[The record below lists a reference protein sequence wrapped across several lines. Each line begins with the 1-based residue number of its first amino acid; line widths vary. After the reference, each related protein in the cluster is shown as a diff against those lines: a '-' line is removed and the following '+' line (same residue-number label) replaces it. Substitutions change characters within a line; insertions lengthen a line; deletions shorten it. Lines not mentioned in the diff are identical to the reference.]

1 MSALVTSAII
11 GGAAALGSAG
21 ASAISAGKMNR
32 RAVKYATA
40 ENQRQRAFQKEYAKY
55 LSELEAKQNQ
65 EYWNKYNSPSA
76 QRIARM
82 KAGMSPFADESGV
95 QAMGVD
101 PGSYSG
107 SSPSSQPFT
116 QPGGNVMSPL
126 APAFASGVQQVLSAR
141 QAEANIQLT
150 SANTAKTQA
159 ETIKT
164 QQENSLFAFTKAAA
178 ESDALSKRF
187 KAKVAEVE
195 AQFAEAQALTDLD
208 ERNAR
213 IESIWAQAKNYLAS
227 AAKSDADRLYLDFMK
242 DANRAQVQ
250 SQTTLNQ
257 AQAGAATSSSA
268 LMSAQT
274 ETENALREGRIRLN
288 KEQADKLL
296 ADAGFSKA
304 RTLQEYREL
313 VDIITGQKV
322 SGSLVGAVQNVARAL
337 AATASG
343 KGEDIDA
350 LQLQFFD
357 KLNAI
362 LRDSSK

>member
-32 RAVKYATA
+32 RAVQYATA
-40 ENQRQRAFQKEYAKY
+40 ENKRQRAFQKEYAKY
-55 LSELEAKQNQ
+55 LADIEAQQNQ

-101 PGSYSG
+101 AGSYSG

-116 QPGGNVMSPL
+116 QPGGNTMSPL
-126 APAFASGVQQVLSAR
+126 APAFATGVQQVLSAR

-164 QQENSLFAFTKAAA
+164 QQENSLFAFAKAAA
-178 ESDALSKRF
+178 ESDALSKQF

-195 AQFAEAQALTDLD
+195 SQFAEAQAVTDLA

-213 IESIWAQAKNYLAS
+213 IESIWAQAKNSLAS

-242 DANRAQVQ
+242 DANRANVR
-250 SQTTLNQ
+250 SQTALNQ
-257 AQAGAATSSSA
+257 AQTGAATSSAA
-268 LMSAQT
+268 LMDAQRQT
-274 ETENALREGRIRLN
+274 EDALRAGRIRLTE
-288 KEQADKLL
+288 EQANEVLASIGLSEARKSREYEMLVRSLTNTENASSVFGTLDKLYESFRASLGSKQHRTADELRIAFIDSL
-296 ADAGFSKA
+296 AKYSK
-304 RTLQEYREL
+304 
-313 VDIITGQKV
+313 
-322 SGSLVGAVQNVARAL
+322 
-337 AATASG
+337 
-343 KGEDIDA
+343 
-350 LQLQFFD
+350 
-357 KLNAI
+357 
-362 LRDSSK
+362 

>member
-32 RAVKYATA
+32 RAVQYATA
-40 ENQRQRAFQKEYAKY
+40 ENKRQRAFQKEYAKY
-55 LSELEAKQNQ
+55 LADLEAQQNQ

-116 QPGGNVMSPL
+116 QPGGNVLSPL
-126 APAFASGVQQVLSAR
+126 SPAFASGVQQVLSAR

-150 SANTAKTQA
+150 AANTAKTQA

-178 ESDALSKRF
+178 ESDALSKQF
-187 KAKVAEVE
+187 KSKVAEVE
-195 AQFAEAQALTDLD
+195 AQFAEAQAVTDLA

-213 IESIWAQAKNYLAS
+213 IESIWAQAKNSLAS

-242 DANRAQVQ
+242 DANRANVQ
-250 SQTTLNQ
+250 SQTALNQ
-257 AQAGAATSSSA
+257 AQTGLA
-268 LMSAQT
+268 SAQT
-274 ETENALREGRIRLN
+274 VTEDELRRLRKALTQSQIGQITQKVRESRVLTAEGIERLN
-288 KEQADKLL
+288 SWLRGDREASTLFGLIDK
-296 ADAGFSKA
+296 
-304 RTLQEYREL
+304 Y
-313 VDIITGQKV
+313 VTG
-322 SGSLVGAVQNVARAL
+322 
-337 AATASG
+337 SG
-343 KGEDIDA
+343 KELLS
-350 LQLQFFD
+350 LQYNND
-357 KLNAI
+357 
-362 LRDSSK
+362 LRAYLYSLMNGTVE

>member
-11 GGAAALGSAG
+11 GGAALLGSAG

-40 ENQRQRAFQKEYAKY
+40 ENQRQRAFQKEYSEY
-55 LSELEAKQNQ
+55 LSELEARQNR

-82 KAGMSPFADESGV
+82 QAGMSPFADASGV

-107 SSPSSQPFT
+107 SSPSSQSFT

-126 APAFASGVQQVLSAR
+126 APAFASGVQQFLSAR
-141 QAEANIQLT
+141 QAEENIQLT
-150 SANTAKTQA
+150 AANTAKTQA

-187 KAKVAEVE
+187 KANIAEVE
-195 AQFAEAQALTDLD
+195 ARFAEVQSLTDLD

-213 IESIWAQAKNYLAS
+213 IESIWAQAKNSLAS

-242 DANRAQVQ
+242 DANRANVQ
-250 SQTTLNQ
+250 SQTALNQ
-257 AQAGAATSSSA
+257 AQTGAATSSAA
-268 LMSAQT
+268 LMDAQR
-274 ETENALREGRIRLN
+274 ETEEALRSGRISLTE
-288 KEQADKLL
+288 EQARAAL
-296 ADAGFSKA
+296 ASAGLS
-304 RTLQEYREL
+304 E
-313 VDIITGQKV
+313 
-322 SGSLVGAVQNVARAL
+322 ARAGREYNEL
-337 AATASG
+337 I
-343 KGEDIDA
+343 EA
-350 LQLQFFD
+350 LTNTRSTNSLWGIVD
-357 KLNAI
+357 RYIRKTEAI
-362 LRDSSK
+362 LPGGPQGKADELRFALIKAISDYSK

>member
-55 LSELEAKQNQ
+55 LADIEAQQNQ

-126 APAFASGVQQVLSAR
+126 SPAFASGVQQVLSAR

-178 ESDALSKRF
+178 ESDALSKQF

-195 AQFAEAQALTDLD
+195 AQFAEAQAVTDLA

-213 IESIWAQAKNYLAS
+213 IESIWAQAKNSLAS

-242 DANRAQVQ
+242 DANRANVQ
-250 SQTTLNQ
+250 SQTALNQ
-257 AQAGAATSSSA
+257 AQTGLA
-268 LMSAQT
+268 SAQT
-274 ETENALREGRIRLN
+274 VTEDELRRLRKALTQSQIGQITQKVRESRVLTAEGIERLN
-288 KEQADKLL
+288 SWLRGDREASTLFGLIDK
-296 ADAGFSKA
+296 
-304 RTLQEYREL
+304 Y
-313 VDIITGQKV
+313 VTG
-322 SGSLVGAVQNVARAL
+322 
-337 AATASG
+337 SG
-343 KGEDIDA
+343 KELLS
-350 LQLQFFD
+350 LQYNND
-357 KLNAI
+357 
-362 LRDSSK
+362 LRAYLYSLMNGTVE

>member
-32 RAVKYATA
+32 RAVQYATA

-55 LSELEAKQNQ
+55 LADLEAQQNQ

-101 PGSYSG
+101 SGSYSG

-116 QPGGNVMSPL
+116 QPGGNVLSPL
-126 APAFASGVQQVLSAR
+126 SPAFASGVQQVLSAR

-178 ESDALSKRF
+178 ESDALSKQF
-187 KAKVAEVE
+187 KSKVAEVE
-195 AQFAEAQALTDLD
+195 SQFAEAQAVTDLA

-213 IESIWAQAKNYLAS
+213 IESIWAQAKNSLAS

-242 DANRAQVQ
+242 DANRANVQ
-250 SQTTLNQ
+250 SQTALNQ
-257 AQAGAATSSSA
+257 AQTGLAY
-268 LMSAQT
+268 AQT
-274 ETENALREGRIRLN
+274 VTEDELRRLRKALTQSQIGQITQKVRESRVLTAEGIERLN
-288 KEQADKLL
+288 SWLRGDREANSLFGLIDK
-296 ADAGFSKA
+296 
-304 RTLQEYREL
+304 Y
-313 VDIITGQKV
+313 VTG
-322 SGSLVGAVQNVARAL
+322 
-337 AATASG
+337 SG
-343 KGEDIDA
+343 KELLS
-350 LQLQFFD
+350 LQYNND
-357 KLNAI
+357 
-362 LRDSSK
+362 LRAYLYSLMNGTVE

>member
-40 ENQRQRAFQKEYAKY
+40 ENQRQRAFQKEYAQY

-101 PGSYSG
+101 AGSYSG

-126 APAFASGVQQVLSAR
+126 SPAFASGVQQVLSAR

-178 ESDALSKRF
+178 ESDALSKQF

-195 AQFAEAQALTDLD
+195 SQFAEAQALTDLA

-213 IESIWAQAKNYLAS
+213 IESIWAQAKNLLAS

-242 DANRAQVQ
+242 DANRANVQ
-250 SQTTLNQ
+250 SQTALNQ
-257 AQAGAATSSSA
+257 SQAA
-268 LMSAQT
+268 LSQAQT
-274 ETENALREGRIRLN
+274 VTEDELRRLRKALTQSQIGE
-288 KEQADKLL
+288 
-296 ADAGFSKA
+296 
-304 RTLQEYREL
+304 
-313 VDIITGQKV
+313 ITQKV
-322 SGSLVGAVQNVARAL
+322 RESRVL
-337 AATASG
+337 TAQG
-343 KGEDIDA
+343 IE
-350 LQLQFFD
+350 
-357 KLNAI
+357 KLNAW
-362 LRDSSK
+362 LRGDREANSLFGLIDKYVTGSGKDLLSLQYNNDLRAYLYSLMNGTSE

>member
-32 RAVKYATA
+32 RAVQYATA
-40 ENQRQRAFQKEYAKY
+40 ENKRQRAFQKEYAKY
-55 LSELEAKQNQ
+55 LSELEAQQNQ

-126 APAFASGVQQVLSAR
+126 SPAFASGVQQVLSAR

-178 ESDALSKRF
+178 ESDALSKQF

-195 AQFAEAQALTDLD
+195 SQFAEAQALTDLA

-213 IESIWAQAKNYLAS
+213 IESIWAQAKNSLAS

-242 DANRAQVQ
+242 DANRANVQ
-250 SQTTLNQ
+250 SQTALNQ
-257 AQAGAATSSSA
+257 SQAA
-268 LMSAQT
+268 LSQAQT
-274 ETENALREGRIRLN
+274 VTEDELRRLRKALTQSQIGE
-288 KEQADKLL
+288 
-296 ADAGFSKA
+296 
-304 RTLQEYREL
+304 
-313 VDIITGQKV
+313 ITQKV
-322 SGSLVGAVQNVARAL
+322 RESRVL
-337 AATASG
+337 TAQG
-343 KGEDIDA
+343 IE
-350 LQLQFFD
+350 
-357 KLNAI
+357 KLNAW
-362 LRDSSK
+362 LRGDREANSLFGLIDKYVTGSGKDLLSLQYNNDLRAYLYSLMNGTSE

>member
-21 ASAISAGKMNR
+21 VSAISAGKMNR
-32 RAVKYATA
+32 RAVRYSVA
-40 ENQRQRAFQKEYAKY
+40 ENKRQRAFQKEYSKY

-116 QPGGNVMSPL
+116 QPGGNAMSPL
-126 APAFASGVQQVLSAR
+126 SPAFGVQQVLSAR

-150 SANTAKTQA
+150 DANTAKTQA
-159 ETIKT
+159 EAVKA

-178 ESDALSKRF
+178 ESDALSKQF
-187 KAKVAEVE
+187 KATVAEVE
-195 AQFAEAQALTDLD
+195 SQFAEAQALSDLA

-213 IESIWAQAKNYLAS
+213 IESIWAQAKNSLAS

-242 DANRAQVQ
+242 DANRENVQ
-250 SQTTLNQ
+250 SQTALNQ
-257 AQAGAATSSSA
+257 AQAGTATSSAA
-268 LMSAQT
+268 LMDAQR
-274 ETENALREGRIRLN
+274 ETEDALRSGRIKLTE
-288 KEQADKLL
+288 EQARAAL
-296 ADAGFSKA
+296 ASAGLS
-304 RTLQEYREL
+304 E
-313 VDIITGQKV
+313 
-322 SGSLVGAVQNVARAL
+322 ARAGREYNEL
-337 AATASG
+337 I
-343 KGEDIDA
+343 EA
-350 LQLQFFD
+350 LTNTRSANSLWGIVD
-357 KLNAI
+357 RYVRKTEAI
-362 LRDSSK
+362 LPGGPQGKADELRFALIKAISNYSK

>member
-11 GGAAALGSAG
+11 GGAAVLGSAG

-40 ENQRQRAFQKEYAKY
+40 ENQRQRAFQKDYAKY
-55 LSELEAKQNQ
+55 LSELESKKNQ

-116 QPGGNVMSPL
+116 QPGGNVLSPL
-126 APAFASGVQQVLSAR
+126 SPAFASGVEQVLSAR

-150 SANTAKTQA
+150 SANAAKAQA

-178 ESDALSKRF
+178 ESDALSKQF
-187 KAKVAEVE
+187 KAKVSEVE
-195 AQFAEAQALTDLD
+195 SQFAEAQALTDLS
-208 ERNAR
+208 ERDAR
-213 IESIWAQAKNYLAS
+213 IESIWAQAKNSLAS

-242 DANRAQVQ
+242 DANRANVQ
-250 SQTTLNQ
+250 SQTALNQ
-257 AQAGAATSSSA
+257 AQTGAATSSAA
-268 LMSAQT
+268 LMDAQR
-274 ETENALREGRIRLN
+274 ETEEALRSGRIRLTE
-288 KEQADKLL
+288 EQARAAL
-296 ADAGFSKA
+296 ASAGLS
-304 RTLQEYREL
+304 E
-313 VDIITGQKV
+313 
-322 SGSLVGAVQNVARAL
+322 ARAGREYNEL
-337 AATASG
+337 I
-343 KGEDIDA
+343 EA
-350 LQLQFFD
+350 LTNTRSANSLWGIVD
-357 KLNAI
+357 RYVRKTEAI
-362 LRDSSK
+362 LPGGPQGKADELRFALIKAISDYSK

>member
-11 GGAAALGSAG
+11 GGAAVLGSAG

-32 RAVKYATA
+32 RAVQYATA
-40 ENQRQRAFQKEYAKY
+40 ENKRQRAFQKEYAKY
-55 LSELEAKQNQ
+55 LSELEAQQNQ

-126 APAFASGVQQVLSAR
+126 SPAFASGVQQVLSAR

-178 ESDALSKRF
+178 ESDALSKQF

-195 AQFAEAQALTDLD
+195 SQFAEAQALTDLA

-213 IESIWAQAKNYLAS
+213 IESIWAQAKNSLAS

-242 DANRAQVQ
+242 DANRANVQ
-250 SQTTLNQ
+250 SQTALNQ
-257 AQAGAATSSSA
+257 AQAGLA
-268 LMSAQT
+268 SAQT
-274 ETENALREGRIRLN
+274 VTEDELRRLRKALTQSQIG
-288 KEQADKLL
+288 Q
-296 ADAGFSKA
+296 
-304 RTLQEYREL
+304 
-313 VDIITGQKV
+313 ITQKV
-322 SGSLVGAVQNVARAL
+322 RESRVLTAEGIERFNAWLRGDREANSLFGLIDKYVTG
-337 AATASG
+337 SG
-343 KGEDIDA
+343 KELLS
-350 LQLQFFD
+350 LQYNND
-357 KLNAI
+357 
-362 LRDSSK
+362 LRAYFYSLMNGTVE

>member
-40 ENQRQRAFQKEYAKY
+40 ENQRQRAFQKEYAQY

-101 PGSYSG
+101 AGSYSG

-126 APAFASGVQQVLSAR
+126 SPAFASGVQQVLSAR

-178 ESDALSKRF
+178 ESDALSKQF

-195 AQFAEAQALTDLD
+195 SQFAEAQAVTDLA

-213 IESIWAQAKNYLAS
+213 IESIWAQAKNSLAS

-242 DANRAQVQ
+242 DANRANVQ
-250 SQTTLNQ
+250 SQTALNQ
-257 AQAGAATSSSA
+257 SQAA
-268 LMSAQT
+268 LSQAQT
-274 ETENALREGRIRLN
+274 VTEDELRRLRKALTQSQIGE
-288 KEQADKLL
+288 
-296 ADAGFSKA
+296 
-304 RTLQEYREL
+304 
-313 VDIITGQKV
+313 ITQKV
-322 SGSLVGAVQNVARAL
+322 RESRVL
-337 AATASG
+337 TAQG
-343 KGEDIDA
+343 IE
-350 LQLQFFD
+350 
-357 KLNAI
+357 KLNAW
-362 LRDSSK
+362 LRGDREANSLFGLIDKYVTGSGKDLLSLQYNNDLRAYLYSLMNGTSE

>member
-32 RAVKYATA
+32 RAVQYATA
-40 ENQRQRAFQKEYAKY
+40 ENKRQRAFQKEYAKY
-55 LSELEAKQNQ
+55 LADIEAQQNQ

-126 APAFASGVQQVLSAR
+126 SPAFASGVQQVLSAR

-178 ESDALSKRF
+178 ESDALSKQF

-195 AQFAEAQALTDLD
+195 SQFAEAQAVTDLT

-213 IESIWAQAKNYLAS
+213 IESIWAQAKNSLAS

-242 DANRAQVQ
+242 DANRANVQ
-250 SQTTLNQ
+250 SQTALNQ
-257 AQAGAATSSSA
+257 AQTGLA
-268 LMSAQT
+268 SAQT
-274 ETENALREGRIRLN
+274 VTEDELRRLRKALTQSQIGQITQKVRESRVLTAEGIERLN
-288 KEQADKLL
+288 SWLRGDREVNSLYGLIDK
-296 ADAGFSKA
+296 
-304 RTLQEYREL
+304 Y
-313 VDIITGQKV
+313 VTG
-322 SGSLVGAVQNVARAL
+322 
-337 AATASG
+337 SG
-343 KGEDIDA
+343 KELLS
-350 LQLQFFD
+350 LQYNND
-357 KLNAI
+357 
-362 LRDSSK
+362 LRAYLYFLMNGTVE

>member
-55 LSELEAKQNQ
+55 LSELEAKQNE
-65 EYWNKYNSPSA
+65 EYWNKYNSPAA

-82 KAGMSPFADESGV
+82 NAGMSPFADESGV

-178 ESDALSKRF
+178 ESDALSKQF

-195 AQFAEAQALTDLD
+195 AQFAEAQALTDLA

-213 IESIWAQAKNYLAS
+213 IESIWAQAKNSLAS

-242 DANRAQVQ
+242 DANRANVQ
-250 SQTTLNQ
+250 SQTALNQ
-257 AQAGAATSSSA
+257 SQAA
-268 LMSAQT
+268 LSQAQT
-274 ETENALREGRIRLN
+274 VTEDELRRLRKALTQSQIGE
-288 KEQADKLL
+288 
-296 ADAGFSKA
+296 
-304 RTLQEYREL
+304 
-313 VDIITGQKV
+313 ITQKV
-322 SGSLVGAVQNVARAL
+322 RESRVL
-337 AATASG
+337 TAQG
-343 KGEDIDA
+343 IE
-350 LQLQFFD
+350 
-357 KLNAI
+357 KLNAW
-362 LRDSSK
+362 LRGDREANSLFGLIDKYVTGSGKDLLSLQYNNDLRAYLYSLMNGTSE

>member
-40 ENQRQRAFQKEYAKY
+40 ENQRQRAFQKEYAQY

-101 PGSYSG
+101 AGSYSG

-126 APAFASGVQQVLSAR
+126 SPAFASGVQQVLSAR

-178 ESDALSKRF
+178 ESDALSKQF

-195 AQFAEAQALTDLD
+195 SQFAEAQVLTDLA

-213 IESIWAQAKNYLAS
+213 IESIWAQAKNSLAS

-242 DANRAQVQ
+242 DANRANVQ
-250 SQTTLNQ
+250 SQTALNQ
-257 AQAGAATSSSA
+257 AQTGAATSSAA
-268 LMSAQT
+268 LMDAQR
-274 ETENALREGRIRLN
+274 ETEEALREGRVKVTDAQARDLLSRAGLN
-288 KEQADKLL
+288 
-296 ADAGFSKA
+296 
-304 RTLQEYREL
+304 
-313 VDIITGQKV
+313 DISRDRDSYEMFLRVLNEDDPKGITGIFAKIKRIIRGKLDRDLSDYQTAIISDYLEKIWTNQKP
-322 SGSLVGAVQNVARAL
+322 
-337 AATASG
+337 
-343 KGEDIDA
+343 
-350 LQLQFFD
+350 
-357 KLNAI
+357 
-362 LRDSSK
+362 

>member
-32 RAVKYATA
+32 RAVRYATA

-55 LSELEAKQNQ
+55 LSELEAQQNQ

-95 QAMGVD
+95 RAMGVD

-116 QPGGNVMSPL
+116 QPGGNVLSPL
-126 APAFASGVQQVLSAR
+126 SPAFASGVQQVLSAR

-164 QQENSLFAFTKAAA
+164 QQENSLAFTKAAA
-178 ESDALSKRF
+178 ESDALSKQF

-195 AQFAEAQALTDLD
+195 AQFAEAQAVTDLA

-213 IESIWAQAKNYLAS
+213 IESIWAQAKNSLAS

-242 DANRAQVQ
+242 DANRANVQ
-250 SQTTLNQ
+250 SQTALNQ
-257 AQAGAATSSSA
+257 AHTGLA
-268 LMSAQT
+268 SAQT
-274 ETENALREGRIRLN
+274 VTEDELRRLRKALTQSQIGQITQKVRESRVLTAEGIERLN
-288 KEQADKLL
+288 SWLRGDREASTLYGLIDKYL
-296 ADAGFSKA
+296 
-304 RTLQEYREL
+304 
-313 VDIITGQKV
+313 TG
-322 SGSLVGAVQNVARAL
+322 
-337 AATASG
+337 SG
-343 KGEDIDA
+343 KELLS
-350 LQLQFFD
+350 LQYNND
-357 KLNAI
+357 
-362 LRDSSK
+362 LRAYLYSLMNGTFE

>member
-32 RAVKYATA
+32 RAVQYATA
-40 ENQRQRAFQKEYAKY
+40 ENKRQRAFQKEYAKY
-55 LSELEAKQNQ
+55 LADIEAQQNQ
-65 EYWNKYNSPSA
+65 KYWNKYNSPSA

-116 QPGGNVMSPL
+116 QPGGNVMSSL
-126 APAFASGVQQVLSAR
+126 SPAFASGVQQVLSAR

-178 ESDALSKRF
+178 ESDALSKQF

-195 AQFAEAQALTDLD
+195 AQFAEAQAVTDLA

-213 IESIWAQAKNYLAS
+213 IESIWAQTKNSLAS

-242 DANRAQVQ
+242 DANRANVQ
-250 SQTTLNQ
+250 SQTALNQ
-257 AQAGAATSSSA
+257 ARTGLA
-268 LMSAQT
+268 SAQT
-274 ETENALREGRIRLN
+274 VTEDELRRLRKALTQSQIGQITQKVRESRVLTAEGIERLN
-288 KEQADKLL
+288 SWLRGDREANSLFGLIDK
-296 ADAGFSKA
+296 
-304 RTLQEYREL
+304 Y
-313 VDIITGQKV
+313 VTG
-322 SGSLVGAVQNVARAL
+322 
-337 AATASG
+337 SG
-343 KGEDIDA
+343 KELLS
-350 LQLQFFD
+350 LQYNND
-357 KLNAI
+357 
-362 LRDSSK
+362 LRAYLYSLMNGTVE

>member
-32 RAVKYATA
+32 RAVQYATA
-40 ENQRQRAFQKEYAKY
+40 ENKRQRAFQKEYAKY
-55 LSELEAKQNQ
+55 LSELEARQNQ

-116 QPGGNVMSPL
+116 QPGGNVLSPL
-126 APAFASGVQQVLSAR
+126 SPAFASGVQQVLSAR

-178 ESDALSKRF
+178 ESDALSKQF

-195 AQFAEAQALTDLD
+195 AQFAEAQAVTDLA

-213 IESIWAQAKNYLAS
+213 IESIWAQAKNFLAS

-242 DANRAQVQ
+242 DANRANVQ
-250 SQTTLNQ
+250 SQTALNQ
-257 AQAGAATSSSA
+257 AQTGLAH
-268 LMSAQT
+268 AQT
-274 ETENALREGRIRLN
+274 VTEDELRRLRKALTQSQIGQITQKVRESRVLTAEGIERLN
-288 KEQADKLL
+288 SWLRGDREASTLFGLIDK
-296 ADAGFSKA
+296 
-304 RTLQEYREL
+304 Y
-313 VDIITGQKV
+313 VTG
-322 SGSLVGAVQNVARAL
+322 
-337 AATASG
+337 SG
-343 KGEDIDA
+343 KELLS
-350 LQLQFFD
+350 LQYNND
-357 KLNAI
+357 
-362 LRDSSK
+362 LRAYLYSLMNGTVE

>member
-40 ENQRQRAFQKEYAKY
+40 ENQRQRAFQKEYAQY

-101 PGSYSG
+101 AGSYSG

-126 APAFASGVQQVLSAR
+126 SPAFASGVQQVLSAR

-178 ESDALSKRF
+178 ESDALSKQF

-195 AQFAEAQALTDLD
+195 FQFAEAQALTDLA

-213 IESIWAQAKNYLAS
+213 IESIWAQAKNLLAS

-242 DANRAQVQ
+242 DANRANVQ
-250 SQTTLNQ
+250 SQTALNQ
-257 AQAGAATSSSA
+257 SQAA
-268 LMSAQT
+268 LSQAQT
-274 ETENALREGRIRLN
+274 VTEDELRRLRKALTQSQIGE
-288 KEQADKLL
+288 
-296 ADAGFSKA
+296 
-304 RTLQEYREL
+304 
-313 VDIITGQKV
+313 ITQKV
-322 SGSLVGAVQNVARAL
+322 RESRVL
-337 AATASG
+337 TAQG
-343 KGEDIDA
+343 IE
-350 LQLQFFD
+350 
-357 KLNAI
+357 KLNAW
-362 LRDSSK
+362 LRGDREANSLFGLIDKYVTGSGKDLLSLQYNNDLRAYLYSLMNGTSE

>member
-40 ENQRQRAFQKEYAKY
+40 ENQRQRAFQKEYAQY

-101 PGSYSG
+101 AGSYSG

-126 APAFASGVQQVLSAR
+126 SPAFASGVQQVLSAR

-178 ESDALSKRF
+178 ESDALSKQF

-195 AQFAEAQALTDLD
+195 SQFAEAQALDLA

-213 IESIWAQAKNYLAS
+213 IESIWAQAKNLLAS

-242 DANRAQVQ
+242 DANRANVQ
-250 SQTTLNQ
+250 SQTALNQ
-257 AQAGAATSSSA
+257 SQAA
-268 LMSAQT
+268 LSQAQT
-274 ETENALREGRIRLN
+274 VTEDELRRLRKALTQSQIGE
-288 KEQADKLL
+288 
-296 ADAGFSKA
+296 
-304 RTLQEYREL
+304 
-313 VDIITGQKV
+313 ITQKV
-322 SGSLVGAVQNVARAL
+322 RESRVL
-337 AATASG
+337 TAQG
-343 KGEDIDA
+343 IE
-350 LQLQFFD
+350 
-357 KLNAI
+357 KLNAW
-362 LRDSSK
+362 LRGDREANSLFGLIDKYVTGSGKDLLSLQYNNDLRAYLYSLMNGTSE

>member
-32 RAVKYATA
+32 RAVQYATA

-55 LSELEAKQNQ
+55 LAELEADQNQ

-101 PGSYSG
+101 SGSYSG

-178 ESDALSKRF
+178 ESDALSKQF

-195 AQFAEAQALTDLD
+195 AQFAEAQALTDLA

-213 IESIWAQAKNYLAS
+213 IESIWAQAKNSLAS

-242 DANRAQVQ
+242 DANRANVQ
-250 SQTTLNQ
+250 SQTALNQ
-257 AQAGAATSSSA
+257 SQAA
-268 LMSAQT
+268 LSQAQT
-274 ETENALREGRIRLN
+274 VTEDELRRLRKALTQSQIRE
-288 KEQADKLL
+288 
-296 ADAGFSKA
+296 
-304 RTLQEYREL
+304 
-313 VDIITGQKV
+313 ITQKV
-322 SGSLVGAVQNVARAL
+322 RESRVL
-337 AATASG
+337 TAQG
-343 KGEDIDA
+343 IE
-350 LQLQFFD
+350 
-357 KLNAI
+357 KLNAW
-362 LRDSSK
+362 LRGDREANSLFGLIDKYVTGSGKELLSLQYNNDLRAYFYSLMNGTSE

>member
-32 RAVKYATA
+32 RAVQYATA
-40 ENQRQRAFQKEYAKY
+40 ENKRQRAFQKEYAKY
-55 LSELEAKQNQ
+55 LADIEAQQNQ

-126 APAFASGVQQVLSAR
+126 SPAFASGVQQVLSAR

-178 ESDALSKRF
+178 ESDALSKQF

-195 AQFAEAQALTDLD
+195 SQFAEAQAVTDLA

-213 IESIWAQAKNYLAS
+213 IESIWAQAKNSLAS

-242 DANRAQVQ
+242 DANRANVQ
-250 SQTTLNQ
+250 SQTALNQ
-257 AQAGAATSSSA
+257 AQTGLA
-268 LMSAQT
+268 SAQMVT
-274 ETENALREGRIRLN
+274 EDELRRLRKALTQSQIGQITQKVRESRVLTAEGIERLN
-288 KEQADKLL
+288 AWLRGDREANSLFGLIDK
-296 ADAGFSKA
+296 
-304 RTLQEYREL
+304 Y
-313 VDIITGQKV
+313 VTG
-322 SGSLVGAVQNVARAL
+322 
-337 AATASG
+337 SG
-343 KGEDIDA
+343 KELLS
-350 LQLQFFD
+350 LQYNND
-357 KLNAI
+357 
-362 LRDSSK
+362 LRAYLYSLMNGTVE

>member
-32 RAVKYATA
+32 RAVKYATV
-40 ENQRQRAFQKEYAKY
+40 ENQRQRAFQKEYAQY

-126 APAFASGVQQVLSAR
+126 SPAFASGIQQVLSAR

-178 ESDALSKRF
+178 ESDALTKQF

-195 AQFAEAQALTDLD
+195 AQFAEAQAITDLA
-208 ERNAR
+208 ERDAR
-213 IESIWAQAKNYLAS
+213 IESIWAQAKNSLAS

-242 DANRAQVQ
+242 DANRANVQ
-250 SQTTLNQ
+250 SQTALNQ
-257 AQAGAATSSSA
+257 VQAGAATSSAA
-268 LMSAQT
+268 LMDAQR
-274 ETENALREGRIRLN
+274 ETEDALRSGRIKLTE
-288 KEQADKLL
+288 EQAR
-296 ADAGFSKA
+296 A
-304 RTLQEYREL
+304 
-313 VDIITGQKV
+313 
-322 SGSLVGAVQNVARAL
+322 AL
-337 AATASG
+337 ASAGLSEVRADR
-343 KGEDIDA
+343 EYNELIEA
-350 LQLQFFD
+350 LTNTRSANSLWGIVD
-357 KLNAI
+357 RYIRKTEAI
-362 LRDSSK
+362 LPGGPQGKADELRFALIKALSNYSK

>member
-40 ENQRQRAFQKEYAKY
+40 ENQRQRAFQKEYAQY

-101 PGSYSG
+101 AGSYSG

-126 APAFASGVQQVLSAR
+126 SPAFASGVQQVLSAR

-150 SANTAKTQA
+150 AANTAKTQA

-178 ESDALSKRF
+178 ESDALSKQF

-195 AQFAEAQALTDLD
+195 SQFAESQALTDLA

-213 IESIWAQAKNYLAS
+213 IESIWAQAKNSLAS

-242 DANRAQVQ
+242 DANRANVQ
-250 SQTTLNQ
+250 SQTALNQ
-257 AQAGAATSSSA
+257 SQAA
-268 LMSAQT
+268 LSQAQT
-274 ETENALREGRIRLN
+274 VTEDELRRLRKALTQSQIGE
-288 KEQADKLL
+288 
-296 ADAGFSKA
+296 
-304 RTLQEYREL
+304 
-313 VDIITGQKV
+313 ITQKV
-322 SGSLVGAVQNVARAL
+322 RESRVL
-337 AATASG
+337 TAQG
-343 KGEDIDA
+343 IE
-350 LQLQFFD
+350 
-357 KLNAI
+357 KLNAW
-362 LRDSSK
+362 LRGDREANSLFGLIDKYVTGSGKDLLSLQYNNDLRAYLYSLMNGTSE

>member
-32 RAVKYATA
+32 RAVQYATA
-40 ENQRQRAFQKEYAKY
+40 ENKRQRAFQKEYAKY
-55 LSELEAKQNQ
+55 LSELEAQQNQ

-126 APAFASGVQQVLSAR
+126 SPAFASGVQQVLSAR

-178 ESDALSKRF
+178 ESDALSKQF

-195 AQFAEAQALTDLD
+195 SQFAEAQALTDLA

-213 IESIWAQAKNYLAS
+213 IESIWAQAKNSLAS

-242 DANRAQVQ
+242 DANRANVQ
-250 SQTTLNQ
+250 SQTALNQ
-257 AQAGAATSSSA
+257 AQTGLA
-268 LMSAQT
+268 SAQT
-274 ETENALREGRIRLN
+274 VTEDELRRLRKALTQSQIGQITQKVRESRVLTAEGIERLN
-288 KEQADKLL
+288 SWLRGDREANSLFGLIDK
-296 ADAGFSKA
+296 
-304 RTLQEYREL
+304 Y
-313 VDIITGQKV
+313 VTG
-322 SGSLVGAVQNVARAL
+322 
-337 AATASG
+337 SG
-343 KGEDIDA
+343 KELLS
-350 LQLQFFD
+350 LQYNND
-357 KLNAI
+357 
-362 LRDSSK
+362 LRAYLYSLMNGTVE

>member
-32 RAVKYATA
+32 RAVQYATA
-40 ENQRQRAFQKEYAKY
+40 ENKRQRAFQKEYAKY
-55 LSELEAKQNQ
+55 LSELEAQQNQ

-126 APAFASGVQQVLSAR
+126 SPAFASGVQQVLSAR

-178 ESDALSKRF
+178 ESDALSKQF

-195 AQFAEAQALTDLD
+195 SQFAEAQALTDLA

-213 IESIWAQAKNYLAS
+213 IESIWAQAKNSLAS

-242 DANRAQVQ
+242 DANRENVQ
-250 SQTTLNQ
+250 SQTALNQ
-257 AQAGAATSSSA
+257 SQAA
-268 LMSAQT
+268 LSQAQT
-274 ETENALREGRIRLN
+274 VTEDELRRLRKALTQSQIGE
-288 KEQADKLL
+288 
-296 ADAGFSKA
+296 
-304 RTLQEYREL
+304 
-313 VDIITGQKV
+313 ITQKV
-322 SGSLVGAVQNVARAL
+322 RESRVL
-337 AATASG
+337 TAQG
-343 KGEDIDA
+343 IE
-350 LQLQFFD
+350 
-357 KLNAI
+357 KLNAW
-362 LRDSSK
+362 LRGDREANSLFGLIDKYVTGSGKDLLSLQYNNDLRAYLYSLMNGTSE

>member
-40 ENQRQRAFQKEYAKY
+40 ENQRQRAFQKEYAQY

-101 PGSYSG
+101 AGSYSG
-107 SSPSSQPFT
+107 SSPSSQPFI

-126 APAFASGVQQVLSAR
+126 SPAFASGVQQVLPAR
-141 QAEANIQLT
+141 QAEADIQLT
-150 SANTAKTQA
+150 AANTAKTQA

-178 ESDALSKRF
+178 ESDALSKQF

-195 AQFAEAQALTDLD
+195 SQFAEAQALADLA

-213 IESIWAQAKNYLAS
+213 IESIWAQAKNLLAS

-242 DANRAQVQ
+242 DANRANVQ
-250 SQTTLNQ
+250 SQTALNQSQAALNQ
-257 AQAGAATSSSA
+257 AQTVTEDELRRLRKA
-268 LMSAQT
+268 LTQSQIG
-274 ETENALREGRIRLN
+274 E
-288 KEQADKLL
+288 
-296 ADAGFSKA
+296 
-304 RTLQEYREL
+304 
-313 VDIITGQKV
+313 ITQKV
-322 SGSLVGAVQNVARAL
+322 RESRVL
-337 AATASG
+337 TAQG
-343 KGEDIDA
+343 IEK
-350 LQLQFFD
+350 F
-357 KLNAI
+357 NA
-362 LRDSSK
+362 

>member
-40 ENQRQRAFQKEYAKY
+40 ENQRQRAFQKEYAQY

-178 ESDALSKRF
+178 ESDALSKQF

-195 AQFAEAQALTDLD
+195 AQFAEVQALTDLA

-213 IESIWAQAKNYLAS
+213 IESIWAQAKNSLAS

-242 DANRAQVQ
+242 DANRANVQ
-250 SQTTLNQ
+250 SQTALNQ
-257 AQAGAATSSSA
+257 AQTGAATSSAA
-268 LMSAQT
+268 LMDAQT
-274 ETENALREGRIRLN
+274 KTENLLRMSKRALTDQQARSIVQKMVHDKVLAN
-288 KEQADKLL
+288 KDAYEL
-296 ADAGFSKA
+296 AQVIAG
-304 RTLQEYREL
+304 
-313 VDIITGQKV
+313 VDDP
-322 SGSLVGAVQNVARAL
+322 GSLWSAIWKMARLPGHITQVDFANSLYEAL
-337 AATASG
+337 YN
-343 KGEDIDA
+343 E
-350 LQLQFFD
+350 
-357 KLNAI
+357 LNS
-362 LRDSSK
+362 R

>member
-40 ENQRQRAFQKEYAKY
+40 ENQRQRAFQKEYAQY

-101 PGSYSG
+101 AGSYSG

-126 APAFASGVQQVLSAR
+126 SPAFASGVQQVLSAR

-178 ESDALSKRF
+178 ESDALSKQF

-195 AQFAEAQALTDLD
+195 SQFAEAQALTDLA

-213 IESIWAQAKNYLAS
+213 IESIWAQAKNSLAS

-242 DANRAQVQ
+242 DANRANVQ
-250 SQTTLNQ
+250 SQTALNQ
-257 AQAGAATSSSA
+257 SQAA
-268 LMSAQT
+268 LSQAQT
-274 ETENALREGRIRLN
+274 VTEDELRRLRKALTQSQIGE
-288 KEQADKLL
+288 
-296 ADAGFSKA
+296 
-304 RTLQEYREL
+304 
-313 VDIITGQKV
+313 ITQKV
-322 SGSLVGAVQNVARAL
+322 RESRVL
-337 AATASG
+337 TAQG
-343 KGEDIDA
+343 IE
-350 LQLQFFD
+350 
-357 KLNAI
+357 KLNAW
-362 LRDSSK
+362 LRGDREANSLFGLIDKYVTGSGKDLLSLQYNNDLRAYLYSLMNGTSE

>member
-40 ENQRQRAFQKEYAKY
+40 ENQRQRAFQKEYAQY

-141 QAEANIQLT
+141 QAEANIQLP
-150 SANTAKTQA
+150 SANPAKTQA

-178 ESDALSKRF
+178 ESDALSKQF

-195 AQFAEAQALTDLD
+195 AQFAEAQALTDLA

-213 IESIWAQAKNYLAS
+213 IESIWAQAKNLLAS
-227 AAKSDADRLYLDFMK
+227 AAQSDADRLYLDFMK
-242 DANRAQVQ
+242 DANRANVQ
-250 SQTTLNQ
+250 SQTALNQ
-257 AQAGAATSSSA
+257 AQTGLAH
-268 LMSAQT
+268 AQT
-274 ETENALREGRIRLN
+274 VTEDELRRLRKALTQSQIGQITQKVRESRVLTAEGI
-288 KEQADKLL
+288 EKLYAWMRGDREVNSL
-296 ADAGFSKA
+296 FS
-304 RTLQEYREL
+304 L
-313 VDIITGQKV
+313 VDKYVTGTGKMLVETQYNGDIRRYLYDV
-322 SGSLVGAVQNVARAL
+322 MSGVVN
-337 AATASG
+337 
-343 KGEDIDA
+343 
-350 LQLQFFD
+350 
-357 KLNAI
+357 
-362 LRDSSK
+362 

>member
-40 ENQRQRAFQKEYAKY
+40 ENQRQRAFQKEYAQY

-101 PGSYSG
+101 AGSYSG

-126 APAFASGVQQVLSAR
+126 SPAFASGVQQVLSAR

-178 ESDALSKRF
+178 ESDALSKQF

-195 AQFAEAQALTDLD
+195 SQFAEAQALTDLA

-213 IESIWAQAKNYLAS
+213 IESIWAQAKNLLAS

-242 DANRAQVQ
+242 DANRANVQ
-250 SQTTLNQ
+250 SQTALNQ
-257 AQAGAATSSSA
+257 SQAA
-268 LMSAQT
+268 LSQAQT
-274 ETENALREGRIRLN
+274 VTEDELRRLRKALTQSQIGE
-288 KEQADKLL
+288 
-296 ADAGFSKA
+296 
-304 RTLQEYREL
+304 
-313 VDIITGQKV
+313 ITQKV
-322 SGSLVGAVQNVARAL
+322 RESRVL
-337 AATASG
+337 TAQG
-343 KGEDIDA
+343 IE
-350 LQLQFFD
+350 
-357 KLNAI
+357 KLNAW
-362 LRDSSK
+362 LRGDREANSLFGVIDKYVTGSGKDLLSLQYNNDLRAYLYSLMNGTSE

>member
-1 MSALVTSAII
+1 MSELVTSAII

-21 ASAISAGKMNR
+21 ASSISAGMMNR
-32 RAVKYATA
+32 RAVRYAIA

-116 QPGGNVMSPL
+116 QPGGNVLSPL
-126 APAFASGVQQVLSAR
+126 APAFASAVQQVLSAR

-150 SANTAKTQA
+150 SANTAKTLA

-178 ESDALSKRF
+178 ESDVLSKKF
-187 KAKVAEVE
+187 KAQVAEVE
-195 AQFAEAQALTDLD
+195 AQFAEAQAVSDLA

-213 IESIWAQAKNYLAS
+213 IDSIWAQAKNSLAS

-242 DANRAQVQ
+242 DANRENVQ
-250 SQTTLNQ
+250 SQTALNQ
-257 AQAGAATSSSA
+257 AQTGLA
-268 LMSAQT
+268 SAQT
-274 ETENALREGRIRLN
+274 VTENELRRLRKALTQSQIGQITQKVRESRVLTAEGIERLN
-288 KEQADKLL
+288 SWLRGDREANSLFGLIDK
-296 ADAGFSKA
+296 
-304 RTLQEYREL
+304 Y
-313 VDIITGQKV
+313 VTG
-322 SGSLVGAVQNVARAL
+322 
-337 AATASG
+337 SG
-343 KGEDIDA
+343 KELLS
-350 LQLQFFD
+350 LQYNND
-357 KLNAI
+357 
-362 LRDSSK
+362 LRTYLYSLMNGTAE

>member
-32 RAVKYATA
+32 RAVQYATA

-116 QPGGNVMSPL
+116 QPGGNVLSPL
-126 APAFASGVQQVLSAR
+126 SPAFASGVQQVLSAR

-178 ESDALSKRF
+178 ESDALTKQF

-195 AQFAEAQALTDLD
+195 SQFVEAQALTDLA

-213 IESIWAQAKNYLAS
+213 IESIWAQAKNSLAS

-242 DANRAQVQ
+242 DANRANVQ
-250 SQTTLNQ
+250 SQTALNQ
-257 AQAGAATSSSA
+257 AQTG
-268 LMSAQT
+268 LVSAQT
-274 ETENALREGRIRLN
+274 VTEDELRRLRKALTQSQIGQITQKVRESRVFTAEGIERLN
-288 KEQADKLL
+288 AWLRGDREANSLFGLIDK
-296 ADAGFSKA
+296 
-304 RTLQEYREL
+304 Y
-313 VDIITGQKV
+313 VTG
-322 SGSLVGAVQNVARAL
+322 
-337 AATASG
+337 SG
-343 KGEDIDA
+343 KELLS
-350 LQLQFFD
+350 LQYNND
-357 KLNAI
+357 
-362 LRDSSK
+362 LRAYLYSLMNGTVE

>member
-40 ENQRQRAFQKEYAKY
+40 ENQRQRAFQKEYAQY

-101 PGSYSG
+101 AGSYSG

-126 APAFASGVQQVLSAR
+126 SPAFASGVQQVLSAR

-178 ESDALSKRF
+178 ESDALSKQF

-195 AQFAEAQALTDLD
+195 AQFAEAQALTDLV

-213 IESIWAQAKNYLAS
+213 IESIWAQAKNSLAS

-242 DANRAQVQ
+242 DANRANVQ
-250 SQTTLNQ
+250 SQTALNQ
-257 AQAGAATSSSA
+257 SQAA
-268 LMSAQT
+268 LSQAQT
-274 ETENALREGRIRLN
+274 VTEDELRRLRKALTQSQIGE
-288 KEQADKLL
+288 
-296 ADAGFSKA
+296 
-304 RTLQEYREL
+304 
-313 VDIITGQKV
+313 ITQKV
-322 SGSLVGAVQNVARAL
+322 RESRVL
-337 AATASG
+337 TAQG
-343 KGEDIDA
+343 IE
-350 LQLQFFD
+350 
-357 KLNAI
+357 KLNAW
-362 LRDSSK
+362 LRGDREANSLFGLIDKYVSGFGKDFLSSRYNNDLRAYLYSLMNGTVE

>member
-32 RAVKYATA
+32 RAVQYATA
-40 ENQRQRAFQKEYAKY
+40 ENRRQRAFQKEYAKY

-65 EYWNKYNSPSA
+65 EYWNKYNSPAA
-76 QRIARM
+76 QRLARM

-126 APAFASGVQQVLSAR
+126 SPAFASGVQQVLSAR

-150 SANTAKTQA
+150 AANTAKTQA

-178 ESDALSKRF
+178 ESDALSKQF

-195 AQFAEAQALTDLD
+195 SQFAEVQAFTDLA

-213 IESIWAQAKNYLAS
+213 IESIWAQAKNSLAS

-242 DANRAQVQ
+242 DANRANVQ
-250 SQTTLNQ
+250 SQTALNQ
-257 AQAGAATSSSA
+257 SQAS
-268 LMSAQT
+268 
-274 ETENALREGRIRLN
+274 LN
-288 KEQADKLL
+288 E
-296 ADAGFSKA
+296 A
-304 RTLQEYREL
+304 RTVTEEEL
-313 VDIITGQKV
+313 RRLRKALTQSQIGEITQKV
-322 SGSLVGAVQNVARAL
+322 RESRVL
-337 AATASG
+337 TAQG
-343 KGEDIDA
+343 IE
-350 LQLQFFD
+350 
-357 KLNAI
+357 KLNAW
-362 LRDSSK
+362 LRGDREANGLWGLVDKYVTGSGKELLSLQYNNDLRAYLYSLMNGTSE